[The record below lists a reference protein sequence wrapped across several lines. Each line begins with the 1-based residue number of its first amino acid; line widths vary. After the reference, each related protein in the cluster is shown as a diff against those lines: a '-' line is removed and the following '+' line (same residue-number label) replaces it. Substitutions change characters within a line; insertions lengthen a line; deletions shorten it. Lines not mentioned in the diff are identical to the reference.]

1 MNFEKF
7 NVLINPLRVDVSCPL
22 GLKLLTADQRMI
34 AIRVLHP
41 AAKGVPRGL
50 SGQEVEM

>member
-7 NVLINPLRVDVSCPL
+7 NVLISLLRVDVLYPL

-34 AIRVLHP
+34 AIRALHP
-41 AAKGVPRGL
+41 AAESVP
-50 SGQEVEM
+50 

>member
-7 NVLINPLRVDVSCPL
+7 NVLINPLRIDVSCPL

-34 AIRVLHP
+34 AVRVLHL
-41 AAKGVPRGL
+41 AAKGVP
-50 SGQEVEM
+50 